1 MVGISAKACAMPSPV
16 RPKMMFLVTE
26 DWYFWAHRLPQARAA
41 RDAGFAVAVATRVTG
56 HGALIVGEGF
66 ALHPLGWRRGSASPL
81 DGLRA
86 IAEITSLYRRE
97 RPEIVHHV
105 SQKPILIGSLAAL
118 LSGRRRIVNAFT
130 GLGFI
135 FASADGQTRLIR
147 LGILTVLRLA
157 ATHPGMRIL
166 VENPD
171 DGARLRRL
179 KVAPADRII
188 LIRGSGVDLARYEL
202 LPEPAAPPVVI
213 GCATRMLRIK
223 GVAELVAAYR
233 RLRERGSSA
242 VLLLAGAADPENPA
256 SIPADQLRAW
266 ATEPGVEWAGHVDDV
281 RNVWRRAH
289 IAVLASQG
297 GEGIPMSLMEAAA
310 CGRPMIATD
319 VPGCR
324 EIVVPGETG
333 LLVAPGNI
341 DALADALDRMIG
353 DAELRKKCG
362 EAARL
367 RVAQGLD
374 AVTVGRQTVEV
385 YRALMAAAA

>member
-1 MVGISAKACAMPSPV
+1 MAGISAEACAAPSPV

-135 FASADGQTRLIR
+135 FASADGKTRLIR
-147 LGILTVLRLA
+147 LGILTVLRVA

-202 LPEPAAPPVVI
+202 LPEPAGPPVVI

-242 VLLLAGAADPENPA
+242 VLLLAGAARPGKPGLDP
-256 SIPADQLRAW
+256 
-266 ATEPGVEWAGHVDDV
+266 
-281 RNVWRRAH
+281 
-289 IAVLASQG
+289 G
-297 GEGIPMSLMEAAA
+297 GS
-310 CGRPMIATD
+310 
-319 VPGCR
+319 
-324 EIVVPGETG
+324 
-333 LLVAPGNI
+333 
-341 DALADALDRMIG
+341 
-353 DAELRKKCG
+353 
-362 EAARL
+362 AARL
-367 RVAQGLD
+367 G
-374 AVTVGRQTVEV
+374 G
-385 YRALMAAAA
+385 